1 MGEDE
6 YLMFDRLTNSNM
18 ASFIFI
24 CIIAPFTE
32 EVLFR
37 GIILNGFL
45 KNYSVNH
52 AIILSAVL
60 FALFHFTI
68 VQLPVA
74 FIMGCFLGWLYVQT
88 GSLALSI
95 FAHALYNF
103 CSILFSSTQV
113 DTDNMELLLTPIFNT
128 PEILFASLLS
138 TFIGIK
144 LLMRIL
150 HNQNNM
156 NNAK

>member
-1 MGEDE
+1 MSEDE
-6 YLMFDRLTNSNM
+6 YLIFEHLMNNNIT
-18 ASFIFI
+18 SFILV
-24 CIIAPFTE
+24 CIIAPLTE

-37 GIILNGFL
+37 GIILSGFL

-60 FALFHFTI
+60 FAIFHFTI
-68 VQLPVA
+68 IQLPVT
-74 FIMGCFLGWLYVQT
+74 FIMGCFLGWLYVRT
-88 GSLALSI
+88 GSLIPSI

-103 CSILFSSTQV
+103 CAILFWSIHV
-113 DTDNMELLLTPIFNT
+113 DTDNVTPLLTPTFNS
-128 PEILFASLLS
+128 PEILLASLLS

-150 HNQNNM
+150 APHE
-156 NNAK
+156 